1 MEGLFTLSDN
11 NKKFY
16 KLLISLC
23 IPIIIQQLISTSVNI
38 IDTVMISSL
47 GETSV
52 ASIGVANQY
61 FFLFN
66 MALSGIVGGSGVFIS
81 QFYGKNDRIN
91 IKKTT
96 SFTTLLSVGLSAIFV
111 LLATLFPTNIINI
124 FSKDPEVI
132 KLCREYFSIIVFCYP
147 LIAISTVFSM
157 GSRSV
162 RNPKLGMICSS
173 IALVV
178 NIILNYCLIFGN
190 LGLPALGVKGA
201 ALATVIARIV

>member
-1 MEGLFTLSDN
+1 MEGLFSLSDN

-16 KLLISLC
+16 KLLLTLC

-47 GETSV
+47 GEASV
-52 ASIGVANQY
+52 AAIGVANQY

-66 MALSGIVGGSGVFIS
+66 MALSGIVGGAGVFIS
-81 QFYGKNDRIN
+81 QFYGKNDKNN

-96 SFTTLLSVGLSAIFV
+96 SFTTLLAIILSVIFV
-111 LLATLFPTNIINI
+111 FLATIFPTNIINI
-124 FSKDPEVI
+124 FSKDNEVV
-132 KLCREYFSIIVFCYP
+132 KLCVDYFKVIVFCYP

-173 IALVV
+173 IALIV

-190 LGLPALGVKGA
+190 LGFPL
-201 ALATVIARIV
+201 

>member
-66 MALSGIVGGSGVFIS
+66 MALSGIVGQVPLPIS
-81 QFYGKNDRIN
+81 LR
-91 IKKTT
+91 
-96 SFTTLLSVGLSAIFV
+96 
-111 LLATLFPTNIINI
+111 
-124 FSKDPEVI
+124 
-132 KLCREYFSIIVFCYP
+132 
-147 LIAISTVFSM
+147 
-157 GSRSV
+157 
-162 RNPKLGMICSS
+162 
-173 IALVV
+173 
-178 NIILNYCLIFGN
+178 
-190 LGLPALGVKGA
+190 
-201 ALATVIARIV
+201 

>member
-23 IPIIIQQLISTSVNI
+23 IPIKIQLISTSVNI

-132 KLCREYFSIIVFCYP
+132 KLCREYFSIH
-147 LIAISTVFSM
+147 L
-157 GSRSV
+157 
-162 RNPKLGMICSS
+162 
-173 IALVV
+173 
-178 NIILNYCLIFGN
+178 
-190 LGLPALGVKGA
+190 
-201 ALATVIARIV
+201 